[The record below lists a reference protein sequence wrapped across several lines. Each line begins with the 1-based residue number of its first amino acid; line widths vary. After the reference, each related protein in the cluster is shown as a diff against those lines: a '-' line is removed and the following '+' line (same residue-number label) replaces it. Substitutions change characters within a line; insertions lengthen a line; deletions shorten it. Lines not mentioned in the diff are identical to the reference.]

1 MKFVGKL
8 ALGIILGL
16 VMMVSSRVAR
26 ADAPTVIRITYPG
39 VGVGNRPVA
48 GGNAVGTAHLRGM
61 VEEEFKPDGIKIV
74 WSFLRGAGPAT
85 NELFANGLTDFAAL
99 GDLPSIVGRASGLK
113 YHALLAASVR
123 GNGYIAVPAD
133 SPLQSGKDLRGKRI
147 AVNKGTATH
156 LVANKLL
163 EQFGLTDKD
172 VKLIS
177 MDTNTAK
184 AAIVTGD
191 IDAAVGSS
199 DYLGLRDQGVARIL
213 FSTRGGNPALTSNT
227 LFLGADAFTNKYPE
241 HTKRVVKTLLLAA
254 KWLADQEKDPLPV
267 FQLWTR
273 TGFTFSSY
281 REDWQGESIKYK
293 LSPLLDLYVYARYN
307 FQIGEAKRLGLVR
320 NTFDFADFADPS
332 FLNAAL
338 KELNLQDY
346 WLPRDPATGLPAAA
360 GATAAR

>member
-1 MKFVGKL
+1 MKFVAKVMLWL
-8 ALGIILGL
+8 AFAVATTLGSAE
-16 VMMVSSRVAR
+16 VR
-26 ADAPTVIRITYPG
+26 ADAPTVIRISNPG

-48 GGNAVGTAHLRGM
+48 GGNAIGTAHLRGLL
-61 VEEEFKPDGIKIV
+61 EEEFKPDGIKIV
-74 WSFLRGAGPAT
+74 WSFLRGAGPAV

-113 YHALLAASVR
+113 YHALLAATVR

-133 SPLQSGKDLRGKRI
+133 SPIQDGKELRGKRV

-156 LVANKLL
+156 LIANKLL
-163 EQFGLTDKD
+163 EQFGLNEKD
-172 VKLIS
+172 VRLIS

-191 IDAAVGSS
+191 IDAAVGGS

-213 FSTRGGNPALTSNT
+213 YSTRGGDPALTSNS
-227 LFLGADAFTNKYPE
+227 LFIGADAFTSKYPE
-241 HTKRVVKTLLLAA
+241 HTKRVLKVLVLAA

-267 FQLWTR
+267 YQLWTR

-281 REDWQGESIKYK
+281 KEDWVGESLRYK
-293 LSPLLDLYVYARYN
+293 LSPLLDPYVFARYN
-307 FQIGEAKRLGLVR
+307 HQITETKRLGLVR
-320 NTFDFADFADPS
+320 KTFDFADFADSS
-332 FLNAAL
+332 FLNAVL
-338 KELNLQDY
+338 KEQNLQDF
-346 WLPRDPATGLPAAA
+346 WQPRDPATGLPAAP